1 MIFRIPINLKKF
13 LCYLCVFTVLFS
25 ANAYLSFIN
34 NNQQTTASPTSKF
47 TVVLDAGHGGVDS
60 GCVGKNT
67 NAYER
72 DINLSIT
79 KKIGN
84 FLNVLGVGVV
94 YTRTNE
100 DGLYGTFASGHKMR
114 DMRAREAIIK
124 EANPNL
130 VVSIHLNS
138 FTAPSAK
145 GAQVF
150 YKLGS
155 ETSKDLADNMQSLF
169 AEQIEGSKKT
179 STEGDFYI
187 LNCSNAAGVLVECGF
202 LSNPD
207 EEAKLVTDEYQ
218 ERIAY
223 IITCGIIS
231 FFGLNSV

>member
-1 MIFRIPINLKKF
+1 
-13 LCYLCVFTVLFS
+13 
-25 ANAYLSFIN
+25 
-34 NNQQTTASPTSKF
+34 
-47 TVVLDAGHGGVDS
+47 
-60 GCVGKNT
+60 
-67 NAYER
+67 
-72 DINLSIT
+72 
-79 KKIGN
+79 
-84 FLNVLGVGVV
+84 
-94 YTRTNE
+94 
-100 DGLYGTFASGHKMR
+100 MR

-155 ETSKDLADNMQSLF
+155 ETSKNLADNMQSLF

-231 FFGLNSV
+231 FFGLDSA